1 MVTVYSTYNKLGW
14 GKGGKQNNPFWRDH
28 LRSHNQKGFPF
39 WPITGKLWSF
49 IDCYCSS
56 PMNVKR
62 QSQIQPLQVPS
73 TSIPSPKW
81 EVSGRR
87 DAFLL
92 FFCLR
97 WASQHKHLLD
107 SWSCT
112 AGIPSQKVSNQ
123 FKSEH
128 PLSQNGNAAG
138 AQQQRC
144 KCSAPDEIKS
154 LCCMNSCN
162 WSGRFEAFKFNLYI
176 FFLF

>member
-1 MVTVYSTYNKLGW
+1 MHSTYNKLGW
-14 GKGGKQNNPFWRDH
+14 GKGGKQNNPLWRDQ
-28 LRSHNQKGFPF
+28 LRSHNQKGSPF

-73 TSIPSPKW
+73 MSIPSPKW

-97 WASQHKHLLD
+97 WASQHK
-107 SWSCT
+107 
-112 AGIPSQKVSNQ
+112 
-123 FKSEH
+123 
-128 PLSQNGNAAG
+128 
-138 AQQQRC
+138 QQQRPFRQLKLHSRHPVPKGGQPIQVGAASLSEWEC
-144 KCSAPDEIKS
+144 CWCSAAEMQMFSSRWNQVS
-154 LCCMNSCN
+154 LLH
-162 WSGRFEAFKFNLYI
+162 E
-176 FFLF
+176 